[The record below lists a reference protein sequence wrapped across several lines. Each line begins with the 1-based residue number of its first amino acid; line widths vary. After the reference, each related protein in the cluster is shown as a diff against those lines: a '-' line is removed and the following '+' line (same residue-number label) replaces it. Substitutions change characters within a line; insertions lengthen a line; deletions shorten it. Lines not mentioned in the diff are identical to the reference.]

1 MNKSKTLSN
10 RLRMTVLSLLLGSFA
25 FSAQAQNIPTGS
37 FIHGNLGQTLNVP
50 LSGNPTAALIHLTG
64 KGTTPN
70 GSVISLA
77 NCDIYGKAVAD
88 QQSERISIIPVVL
101 VCKNAKGNIQ
111 TTSVTG
117 YVADQK
123 GTEGLTGQFITLPT
137 QTIATVNANTPL
149 TVFFN
154 QSFQFKQ

>member
-1 MNKSKTLSN
+1 ML
-10 RLRMTVLSLLLGSFA
+10 VASLCIERILTACKLHALLG
-25 FSAQAQNIPTGS
+25 
-37 FIHGNLGQTLNVP
+37 
-50 LSGNPTAALIHLTG
+50 ALI
-64 KGTTPN
+64 
-70 GSVISLA
+70 SLP

-123 GTEGLTGQFITLPT
+123 GTNGLAGQFITLPT
-137 QTIATVNANTPL
+137 QTIATVNANIPL